1 MSISVLNISTPGT
14 TINRGFLVHSGA
26 NITITVTSSDGS
38 EKVTG
43 TTDSNGD
50 AYIDVASLGKYTIAS
65 ATNSVTGYTTSKYV
79 YNEVSVGYNPVQTL
93 TVSGLKTEW
102 YKGDKISYSG
112 VKVTA
117 SYLDTTTKDVTTS
130 AVFSPAS
137 GTTLSTTG
145 NVSVTV
151 SYTENGITA
160 TNTTTI
166 TVSDLKIVTWA
177 NGTDAEIAKMV
188 EAADAGQIKLSDY
201 WSVGDTRKV
210 NLSAQSHSV
219 SGLAYGTGIPS
230 QSVDLVLMNVGGK
243 TLTNGKTC
251 SFIVGTKNSLVNSKS
266 STWDSGNGYG
276 FDLNSNNTNSGGWE
290 KCPRRTWLNYVIPKA
305 LPTTL
310 SGIFKQFTNS
320 NNSGGNT
327 TDYFALPSE
336 YEVFGSNSYSGET
349 NGTQFTWYKTSS
361 NRVKT
366 YGGSPCWWWERSVYS
381 GDSNNFCL
389 VDDDGSASYFY
400 YSDPGGGLSFFGCI

>member
-50 AYIDVASLGKYTIAS
+50 AYIDVSSLGKYTIAS

-102 YKGDKISYSG
+102 YKGDTISYSG

-201 WSVGDTRKV
+201 WSVGDTRTV
-210 NLSAQSHSV
+210 SLSAQSYSV
-219 SGLAYGTGIPS
+219 SGLAIGTGIS
-230 QSVDLVLMNVGGK
+230 KQSVDLVLMNAGGK

-251 SFIVGTKNSLVNSKS
+251 SFVVGTKNSLVNSATTNYQDVNS
-266 STWDSGNGYG
+266 G
-276 FDLNSNNTNSGGWE
+276 FDLNSNDVNSGGWAE
-290 KCPRRTWLNYVIPKA
+290 CPRRTWLNYVIPKA

-320 NNSGGNT
+320 NNSGGST

-336 YEVFGSNSYSGET
+336 YEVFGSSNYSGET
-349 NGTQFTWYKTSS
+349 SGTQFTWYKTSS
-361 NRVKT
+361 NRAKT
-366 YGGSPCWWWERSVYS
+366 YGGSSCHWWERSVSS
-381 GDSNNFCL
+381 GDSRAFCNVNN
-389 VDDDGSASYFY
+389 DGSAY
-400 YSDPGGGLSFFGCI
+400 YSNANIGLGLSFFGCI